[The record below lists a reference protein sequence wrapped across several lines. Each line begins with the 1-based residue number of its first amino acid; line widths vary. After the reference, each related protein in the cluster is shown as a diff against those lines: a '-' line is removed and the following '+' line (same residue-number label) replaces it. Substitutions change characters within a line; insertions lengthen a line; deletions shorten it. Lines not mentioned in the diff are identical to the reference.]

1 MRRHG
6 APGVLMNANVPE
18 PPIALFTPVEL
29 FSVLIGSVM
38 VISDIINISSW
49 LILVLFSVDVTAI
62 DVLTRVVFDVIGL
75 IVDMSDVVAFI
86 DELIEDDVVSSDVVT
101 FFAITLFA
109 VALFIDAG
117 FILEVVF
124 AFTQ

>member
-1 MRRHG
+1 M
-6 APGVLMNANVPE
+6 
-18 PPIALFTPVEL
+18 
-29 FSVLIGSVM
+29 
-38 VISDIINISSW
+38 
-49 LILVLFSVDVTAI
+49 VLFSVDVTAI
-62 DVLTRVVFDVIGL
+62 DVTRRVVFDVIGL

-109 VALFIDAG
+109 VALFIVAG
-117 FILEVVF
+117 LIVEVVF